1 MRNFITIA
9 EEHNKILNEATF
21 DKELDGI
28 VAKVLRGSA
37 GHSKGKM
44 INRDAVLN
52 KGFDMALALDDGK
65 DDDNIFTGIKNFVV
79 TDDFLERQY
88 FGKIAKR
95 LGLKGMF
102 MNNGRYVTTDVDE
115 YDRYELGRGDNDDA
129 VEQNNKG
136 LLPGSVAKKFK
147 IDLKFKGAADDKMD
161 KDSKPDKEWRIQSN
175 GKRGNFNIDR
185 DAPFVDEVKDGK
197 KIRTYGSVDQLK
209 KMFGDDADIRN
220 HNMAPNLDSG
230 PMKSHSDAGKEIG
243 GITITDDNAMKY
255 IRRYNELMKKA
266 QKDEVMYANIN
277 FKSVFGDLYK
287 QLNEEKL
294 SADEEKELQDIVDA
308 MQKALKDG
316 NLYTD
321 ALKRDMQEI
330 VDNWKYDKEIAI
342 AAEKEKAKQSFDAAA
357 DAAKKKAGDVASK
370 TDAGKDAEKLKLPPG
385 YRIEK
390 IIDKKTLKP
399 TIMIYKG
406 DTLIGQYNVRDDDKD
421 EDIRKGVIKIAQMD
435 ADASSSKV
443 ASDTDAGQ
451 DKDAEGGFPG
461 DPAIYGL
468 DDDGSVP
475 GSKKTPRGA
484 LEKFSKSGK
493 GGLANDTD
501 EVDAI
506 KELQQRLKEMGIDTA
521 IDGKYGKG
529 TVDAVKRVQEMLGAK
544 QDGDAGPNTIG
555 AILKMGNIPG
565 IITFYDDLKRM
576 AELSKQVKTESQEFR
591 YFMNVLE
598 GGNLLEALSAAEQKE
613 YADLLA
619 KHKAKFDDPEYQMSL
634 PKSVKDLMGQVIKND
649 PKGVASDTQAG
660 QGADAAGKGRFIPL
674 PDNIKEYLGLPPST
688 FYIDTLM
695 DKNEGDFYIVK
706 DPVSKKD
713 VQRSITGGP
722 TVYVR
727 NTQTMAR
734 ISEPEG
740 KMIKE
745 FLDGQNIPYGNK
757 EVVQGFPE
765 SGSEDLST
773 PLSDAKPE
781 DLRGTDVKPG
791 SQDQDGG
798 VSQGQDEI
806 DADDDSM
813 QSKDDAS
820 KDADDAS
827 KGADAQTSLK
837 QAEKL
842 YQAMKGGT
850 GIGTDED
857 SIFEVFGQITTRQQ
871 YEAIRQ
877 AYKDTYNRDLFS
889 DLEGEISPGEEY
901 KKDGKVIGTAQ
912 TLIFDKISN
921 LGKAS
926 ADGST
931 VGTPKA
937 SADKTADTT
946 DTSQKVGQPMGS
958 AAASEKTTQTVQ
970 MGKGDWPRI
979 SKELGFASVQEF
991 VAYQRKYG
999 NADMKDAINNP
1010 TEYLNKPFEFMP
1022 NNAVATKTDA
1032 GQSADANTSQSATAD
1047 AGGVSASANVKPVEP
1062 RPTSQGGRNR
1072 RQDRWDKLY
1081 GATHNPDGSPKNESK
1096 EYDMTKKVNEAASM
1110 NISMNGDN
1118 SAEVAEL
1125 VALLRNAGMEKA
1137 EPVSDMPMY
1146 KDKHDD
1152 MVSKIQMMDPEQGP
1166 MDSPSPCGMGEED
1179 VGEEWDNSPDEE
1191 YRDDDYMTRDIAGG
1205 LNRPKP
1211 PGALRAK
1218 DPAIH
1223 NEDVDKYKSELRKG
1237 LEDLY
1242 KTI

>member
-243 GITITDDNAMKY
+243 GIVITDDNAMKY

-357 DAAKKKAGDVASK
+357 DAAKKAGDVASK

-688 FYIDTLM
+688 FYID
-695 DKNEGDFYIVK
+695 
-706 DPVSKKD
+706 
-713 VQRSITGGP
+713 
-722 TVYVR
+722 
-727 NTQTMAR
+727 
-734 ISEPEG
+734 
-740 KMIKE
+740 
-745 FLDGQNIPYGNK
+745 
-757 EVVQGFPE
+757 
-765 SGSEDLST
+765 
-773 PLSDAKPE
+773 
-781 DLRGTDVKPG
+781 
-791 SQDQDGG
+791 
-798 VSQGQDEI
+798 
-806 DADDDSM
+806 
-813 QSKDDAS
+813 
-820 KDADDAS
+820 
-827 KGADAQTSLK
+827 
-837 QAEKL
+837 
-842 YQAMKGGT
+842 
-850 GIGTDED
+850 
-857 SIFEVFGQITTRQQ
+857 
-871 YEAIRQ
+871 
-877 AYKDTYNRDLFS
+877 
-889 DLEGEISPGEEY
+889 
-901 KKDGKVIGTAQ
+901 
-912 TLIFDKISN
+912 
-921 LGKAS
+921 
-926 ADGST
+926 
-931 VGTPKA
+931 
-937 SADKTADTT
+937 
-946 DTSQKVGQPMGS
+946 
-958 AAASEKTTQTVQ
+958 
-970 MGKGDWPRI
+970 
-979 SKELGFASVQEF
+979 
-991 VAYQRKYG
+991 
-999 NADMKDAINNP
+999 IN
-1010 TEYLNKPFEFMP
+1010 
-1022 NNAVATKTDA
+1022 
-1032 GQSADANTSQSATAD
+1032 
-1047 AGGVSASANVKPVEP
+1047 
-1062 RPTSQGGRNR
+1062 
-1072 RQDRWDKLY
+1072 
-1081 GATHNPDGSPKNESK
+1081 
-1096 EYDMTKKVNEAASM
+1096 
-1110 NISMNGDN
+1110 
-1118 SAEVAEL
+1118 
-1125 VALLRNAGMEKA
+1125 
-1137 EPVSDMPMY
+1137 
-1146 KDKHDD
+1146 
-1152 MVSKIQMMDPEQGP
+1152 
-1166 MDSPSPCGMGEED
+1166 
-1179 VGEEWDNSPDEE
+1179 
-1191 YRDDDYMTRDIAGG
+1191 
-1205 LNRPKP
+1205 
-1211 PGALRAK
+1211 
-1218 DPAIH
+1218 
-1223 NEDVDKYKSELRKG
+1223 
-1237 LEDLY
+1237 
-1242 KTI
+1242 